1 MSSIMS
7 AVKETVPELKGSV
20 VPMSSVMRRSSSS
33 SEVSKP
39 LKRVSFVS
47 STAASTVEVEAEQ
60 HTHAENETHTENERH
75 DLMQLVEVLMSREK
89 DPHLVSGPM
98 SEFCLACRGLSLS
111 PTVFQLSVNL
121 MDRFCAKTNI
131 ALTPSEI
138 GLMTPNFLLL
148 ACKSHDDIKGEIVSM
163 TSAFL
168 SVYTQCDAAE
178 ASRQVK
184 RLSQQEG
191 MILSCLNYRVHT
203 AVLPSQLYDVFAEV
217 GGITADHP
225 QGCPKTVGVY
235 LLELSLIE
243 GLHLD
248 FFLSTLAASCTLL
261 VLLLLGREWTDEL
274 TTVTKHTRDEL
285 AMCAREVIKLHE
297 RALDEYAYLEY
308 HIGACCITSDW
319 NPNQIALRA
328 YTHRPDG
335 SPGFA
340 SFHFPQP
347 LVAWA
352 YTPHHDSDYPTD

>member
-1 MSSIMS
+1 MS
-7 AVKETVPELKGSV
+7 AVEETVLELKGSV

-47 STAASTVEVEAEQ
+47 STAASTVEVETEQ
-60 HTHAENETHTENERH
+60 DTHAENETHTENERH

-98 SEFCLACRGLSLS
+98 SDFCLACRGLSLS
-111 PTVFQLSVNL
+111 GPTVFELSINL
-121 MDRFCAKTNI
+121 MDSFCAKTNI

-148 ACKSHDDIKGEIVSM
+148 ACKSHDDDIKGEVVSM

-168 SVYTQCDAAE
+168 SIYTQCDAAE

-203 AVLPSQLYDVFAEV
+203 AVLPSRLYDVFAEV
-217 GGITADHP
+217 
-225 QGCPKTVGVY
+225 VGVY
-235 LLELSLIE
+235 LLEMSLIE

-319 NPNQIALRA
+319 NPNQARQDL
-328 YTHRPDG
+328 
-335 SPGFA
+335 
-340 SFHFPQP
+340 
-347 LVAWA
+347 
-352 YTPHHDSDYPTD
+352 